1 MATIRELLNG
11 NIADVRLSA
20 REASTAVSIIQ
31 IFANA
36 VDSIAV
42 KLAGME
48 ELAEKASSPDYS
60 QVQVEAMQTELQALA
75 TGINDIVK
83 STEYDFNKPFTA
95 AGQAISI
102 PIGDGSRVDIFAK
115 DFSFNA
121 QGLDLTTDAKSALSN
136 VKKAIKELSEYRT
149 YLNRQAARVEDATAT
164 IEFKL
169 QSAMGVGLDNFT
181 PDLAIETAFHIA
193 SELSQDSSIALD
205 MQANTEPSIALHFLK
220 DRD

>member
-11 NIADVRLSA
+11 NTADVRLSA

-75 TGINDIVK
+75 TEIDEIVK
-83 STEYDFNKPFTA
+83 GTEYNYNKIFTA

-115 DFSFNA
+115 DLSFTA

-164 IEFKL
+164 IESAL
-169 QSAMGVGLDNFT
+169 QSAMGVGLDDFT

-193 SELSQDSSIALD
+193 SELSQDSSTALD

>member
-1 MATIRELLNG
+1 
-11 NIADVRLSA
+11 
-20 REASTAVSIIQ
+20 
-31 IFANA
+31 
-36 VDSIAV
+36 
-42 KLAGME
+42 ME

-75 TGINDIVK
+75 TEINDVVK

-121 QGLDLTTDAKSALSN
+121 QGMDLISEPKTVSSN
-136 VKKAIKELSEYRT
+136 IKKAITNLNEYKQ
-149 YLNRQAARVEDATAT
+149 YLNRQVARVEDATAT

-169 QSAMGVGLDNFT
+169 ASAMGVGLDNFT
-181 PDLAIETAFHIA
+181 PDLANEIVFHIA
-193 SELSQDSSIALD
+193 SELSQDSSTALN
-205 MQANTEPSIALHFLK
+205 MQANTEPSIALHLLK